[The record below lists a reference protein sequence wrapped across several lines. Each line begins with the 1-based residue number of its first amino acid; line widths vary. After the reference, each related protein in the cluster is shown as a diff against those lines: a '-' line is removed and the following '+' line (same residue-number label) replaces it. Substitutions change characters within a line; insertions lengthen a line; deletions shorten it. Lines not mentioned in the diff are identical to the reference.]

1 MFHVCYWGHWVTQVT
16 QVTEVDTFDIST
28 DVDAGG

>member
-1 MFHVCYWGHWVTQVT
+1 MFHVCYWGHWITQVT
-16 QVTEVDTFDIST
+16 QVTEVDTFDIGT